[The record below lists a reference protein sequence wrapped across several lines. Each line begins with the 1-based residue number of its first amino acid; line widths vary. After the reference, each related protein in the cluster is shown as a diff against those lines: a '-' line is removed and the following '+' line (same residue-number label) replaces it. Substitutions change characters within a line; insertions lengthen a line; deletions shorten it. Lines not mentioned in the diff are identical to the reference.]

1 MSTESQIR
9 ANRENAQHSTGPQTE
24 SGKAASCMN
33 NFRFGFTG
41 AFTVLAS
48 EDQDEFDHL
57 FHGLSVEHQVKTMT
71 ERVLVLKMAQHH
83 WLSQRAQRLQDAVM
97 TGDALTLQEKERM
110 DESAILSEAKTQK
123 MFALFLRYQTTN
135 DRAFT
140 RALNDLLKLKAE
152 KRKQRLDEAA
162 LCQRAEDVNKIGFES
177 QERKRNAESQKQA
190 AESRR
195 EAAEKRK
202 QELHKWAVMLAEAK
216 VDHQMVL
223 TNDRELDQI
232 IAEAKEQRQR
242 VAERA
247 ETAA

>member
-9 ANRENAQHSTGPQTE
+9 ANRENAQHSTGPKTE

-97 TGDALTLQEKERM
+97 TGDALTLQEKEGM

-152 KRKQRLDEAA
+152 KRKQE
-162 LCQRAEDVNKIGFES
+162 IGFES

-195 EAAEKRK
+195 EAAEKGK

-232 IAEAKEQRQR
+232 IAEGKEQRQR

-247 ETAA
+247 QRAA

>member
-1 MSTESQIR
+1 MSTEAQIC
-9 ANRENAQHSTGPQTE
+9 ANQANAQHSTGPKTDT
-24 SGKAASCMN
+24 GKAASCMN

-41 AFTVLAS
+41 VFQVLPS
-48 EDQDEFDHL
+48 EDQDAFDHL

-71 ERVLVLKMAQHH
+71 ERILVLKMAQHH
-83 WLSQRAQRLQDAVM
+83 WLSLRAQRLQDLAI
-97 TGDALTLQEKERM
+97 TDDALAPEEKQR
-110 DESAILSEAKTQK
+110 Q
-123 MFALFLRYQTTN
+123 FALFLRYQTTN

-152 KRKQRLDEAA
+152 KRKVE
-162 LCQRAEDVNKIGFES
+162 IGFES
-177 QERKRNAESQKQA
+177 QKQREA

-216 VDHQMVL
+216 VDHQIVL

-232 IAEAKEQRQR
+232 IAEAKEQRQT
-242 VAERA
+242 VAQRA

>member
-1 MSTESQIR
+1 MSTEAQTR
-9 ANRENAQHSTGPQTE
+9 ANQANAQHSTGPTTQE
-24 SGKAASCMN
+24 GKAASCMN
-33 NFRFGFTG
+33 NFRHGFTG
-41 AFTVLAS
+41 VFAVLPS

-71 ERVLVLKMAQHH
+71 ERILVLKMAQHH
-83 WLSQRAQRLQDAVM
+83 WLSLRAQRLQDLAM
-97 TGDALTLQEKERM
+97 SGDLPMQDQERL
-110 DESAILSEAKTQK
+110 DEPAALSEAKTQK
-123 MFALFLRYQTTN
+123 KFALFLRYQTTN

-152 KRKQRLDEAA
+152 KRKVE
-162 LCQRAEDVNKIGFES
+162 IGFES
-177 QERKRNAESQKQA
+177 QKQREA

-216 VDHQMVL
+216 VDHQIVL

-242 VAERA
+242 VTERA
-247 ETAA
+247 QKAA